1 MAVLPRPPRAPL
13 PILRPPLRPP
23 GRRRPAGAHRER
35 EREDDQGH
43 GVDGARS
50 FLSGERTEIARALGI
65 GIGGVRHP
73 LFVNHGSAP
82 SSIVVTE
89 HRATPPTQPT
99 APW

>member
-23 GRRRPAGAHRER
+23 GRR

-50 FLSGERTEIARALGI
+50 FLAATVAGTPIRDSPS
-65 GIGGVRHP
+65 RHSCTRGCR
-73 LFVNHGSAP
+73 FKRHGRSP
-82 SSIVVTE
+82 SSMVVTE
-89 HRATPPTQPT
+89 HRATPPTQPA
-99 APW
+99 APR